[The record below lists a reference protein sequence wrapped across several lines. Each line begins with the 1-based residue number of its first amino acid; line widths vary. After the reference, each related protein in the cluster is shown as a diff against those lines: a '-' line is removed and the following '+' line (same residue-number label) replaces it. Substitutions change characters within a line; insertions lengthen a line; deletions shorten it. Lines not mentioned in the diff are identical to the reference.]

1 MNVAVIAPTQIP
13 ARTANTLQV
22 MKMAQAIAALGHNA
36 RLAVPWYSTETTSVA
51 ARPATFAELA
61 RHYGL
66 QTEFPIDWLIANP
79 NLRRYDF
86 GYRAAGWAR
95 RLGADVVYT
104 RLPQAAAV
112 ASGRGQ
118 RTILEVHDLPQGRFG
133 PWFFRRFLRGSG
145 AARLVVITHSLA
157 ADLGSKLGAP
167 TEPPFMLIA
176 PDGVDLSRYQ
186 GLPEPQAGRASL
198 EEFSQRSARFTAG
211 YTGHLYAGRG
221 VELLLELARL
231 LPEVDFLLVGGE
243 PDDVARLQ
251 AEIQS
256 RRLENMI
263 ATGFIPNAD
272 LPRYQAACDVLL
284 MPYQKRVT
292 ASSGGDIA
300 RYLSPMKLFEYL
312 ACGRPILSSD
322 LPVFGEIL
330 NAGNAILLP
339 PDNAE
344 AWAAALTALQNDPPR
359 RDALG
364 LQARQDATHYT
375 WEGRARRIFEGVE
388 APNG

>member
-22 MKMAQAIAALGHNA
+22 MKMTQAIAALGHDV
-36 RLAVPWYSTETTSVA
+36 RLAVSWYSAESTSVA
-51 ARPATFAELA
+51 ARPATFPELA

-79 NLRRYDF
+79 SLRRYDF
-86 GYRAAGWAR
+86 SYRAAGWAR
-95 RLGADVVYT
+95 RWGADVVYT
-104 RLPQAAAV
+104 RLPQAAAITS
-112 ASGRGQ
+112 ARGQ
-118 RTILEVHDLPQGRFG
+118 KTILEVHDLPQGRFG
-133 PWFFRRFLRGSG
+133 PWFFRRFLGGSG
-145 AARLVVITHSLA
+145 AARLVVITRSLA
-157 ADLGSKLGAP
+157 ADLAGRLRAP
-167 TEPPFMLIA
+167 ADPSFTLIA

-186 GLPEPQAGRASL
+186 DIPGPQAARASL
-198 EEFSQRSARFTAG
+198 EEFSQRGARFTAG

-221 VELLLELARL
+221 VELLLDLAGL
-231 LPEVDFLLVGGE
+231 LPEVDFLLAGGE
-243 PDDVARLQ
+243 PGDVAHLRG
-251 AEIQS
+251 EIQA
-256 RRLENMI
+256 RGLGNVI

-284 MPYQKRVT
+284 MPYQKRVA

-322 LPVFGEIL
+322 LPVFAEVL
-330 NAGNAILLP
+330 NPGNSITLP
-339 PDNAE
+339 PDDAA
-344 AWAAALTALQNDPPR
+344 AWAAVLTALQNDPPR

-364 LQARQDATHYT
+364 AQARHDAALYT
-375 WEGRARRIFEGVE
+375 WEERARRILAGLE
-388 APNG
+388 APHV

>member
-1 MNVAVIAPTQIP
+1 MNVAVIAPAQIP

-22 MKMAQAIAALGHNA
+22 MKMTQAIAELGYGV
-36 RLAVPWYSTETTSVA
+36 RLAVPWYSTESASVA
-51 ARPATFAELA
+51 VRPATFPELA

-86 GYRAAGWAR
+86 GYRAAGWASR
-95 RLGADVVYT
+95 WGAGVVYT
-104 RLPQAAAV
+104 RLPQAAAI

-118 RTILEVHDLPQGRFG
+118 KTILEVHDIPQGRFG

-145 AARLVVITHSLA
+145 AARLVVITRSLA
-157 ADLGSKLGAP
+157 ADLASRLGAP
-167 TEPPFMLIA
+167 ADPPFTLIA

-186 GLPEPQAGRASL
+186 DLPGPQAARASL
-198 EEFSQRSARFTAG
+198 EEFSQRGPRFTAG

-221 VELLLELARL
+221 VELLLELAGL
-231 LPEVDFLLVGGE
+231 LPEVDFLLAGGE
-243 PDDVARLQ
+243 PGDVARLRG
-251 AEIQS
+251 EIQS
-256 RRLENMI
+256 RGLGNVI

-284 MPYQKRVT
+284 MPYQKRVA

-322 LPVFGEIL
+322 LPVFAEVL
-330 NAGNAILLP
+330 NPGNSISLP
-339 PDNAE
+339 CDDAR
-344 AWAAALTALQNDPPR
+344 AWAAALVALQNDPPR

-364 LQARQDATHYT
+364 VQARQDAAHYT
-375 WEGRARRIFEGVE
+375 WEGRARRILAGLE
-388 APNG
+388 APHG